1 MTHAILTWMTPFL
14 LYQPAF
20 VTCINSDDVLYLL
33 ATPIQVITTLREE
46 RGGEKVAWS
55 LSLQEWLHAPFMFF
69 VSLILLDYSNSKVI
83 HKIFVATE

>member
-46 RGGEKVAWS
+46 RGRKSRMEPLPAGVAPCS
-55 LSLQEWLHAPFMFF
+55 IYVLCFF
-69 VSLILLDYSNSKVI
+69 NFIRLFKQQVDS
-83 HKIFVATE
+83 